1 MIPKRSLQRRPAQHA
16 IPDNSFIDNNHN
28 GVDDRMETMQSYQQH
43 ATSYQQPVVDEPQP
57 MMVPRRPAP
66 VQYDNVPVNHPVQPL
81 VISDAEIMQRNNMM
95 IRNVMGLRAS
105 GNRPNP
111 RFQPEQQNTVMPAP
125 VSMQSVAPERG
136 MPMDRMNAPQV
147 YTEQDGIDSSWNQDE
162 FGQLMDDDM
171 RSMNTIDSDDY
182 GTDTVDNIESQDYQP
197 DNSMQYN
204 ENTNDNPVQ
213 PMNGYNMKS
222 SVPVDEPLGNLSA
235 DELYGTPDNN
245 EPHTNNTQQSIMGKK
260 SNSLL
265 FIIGGGLLAVL
276 AIGATII
283 LM

>member
-16 IPDNSFIDNNHN
+16 IPDNPFIDNNHN

-43 ATSYQQPVVDEPQP
+43 ATSYQQPVDEPQP
-57 MMVPRRPAP
+57 MGVPRPAP
-66 VQYDNVPVNHPVQPL
+66 VQHDNVPVNHTVQPP
-81 VISDAEIMQRNNMM
+81 VRSDTEIMQRNNMM
-95 IRNVMGLRAS
+95 IRNVMGLRTS

-111 RFQPEQQNTVMPAP
+111 RFQPEQQNTVMPTLVP
-125 VSMQSVAPERG
+125 MQSVAPERG

-147 YTEQDGIDSSWNQDE
+147 YTEQDGIDSSWNQNE
-162 FGQLMDDDM
+162 FGQLTDDDM
-171 RSMNTIDSDDY
+171 RSMNAIGSDDY

-245 EPHTNNTQQSIMGKK
+245 EPPANNTQQSTSNEKK

>member
-16 IPDNSFIDNNHN
+16 IPDNNHN
-28 GVDDRMETMQSYQQH
+28 GVDDRMETMQSYQRH
-43 ATSYQQPVVDEPQP
+43 ATSYQQPVAEPRP
-57 MMVPRRPAP
+57 MRVPRPAP
-66 VQYDNVPVNHPVQPL
+66 VQNDNVPVNHSVQPP
-81 VISDAEIMQRNNMM
+81 VRSDAEIMQRNNMM
-95 IRNVMGLRAS
+95 IRNVMGLRTS

-111 RFQPEQQNTVMPAP
+111 RFRPEQQSAVMPTP
-125 VSMQSVAPERG
+125 VPMQSIAPERG
-136 MPMDRMNAPQV
+136 MPMDRRNAPQV
-147 YTEQDGIDSSWNQDE
+147 YAEQDGVDPSWNQNE
-162 FGQLMDDDM
+162 FGQLMDDGM
-171 RSMNTIDSDDY
+171 RSMNAIDSDDY
-182 GTDTVDNIESQDYQP
+182 GTDTVDDMESQDYQQ
-197 DNSMQYN
+197 DNSSQYN

-213 PMNGYNMKS
+213 PINDYNMKS

-245 EPHTNNTQQSIMGKK
+245 EPHANNTQQSTNNEKK

-265 FIIGGGLLAVL
+265 FIIGGSLLAVL

>member
-16 IPDNSFIDNNHN
+16 IPDNPFIDNNHN

-43 ATSYQQPVVDEPQP
+43 AASYQQPVDEPQP
-57 MMVPRRPAP
+57 MGVPRPAP
-66 VQYDNVPVNHPVQPL
+66 VQHDNVPVNHPVQPP
-81 VISDAEIMQRNNMM
+81 VRSDAEIMQRNNMM

-105 GNRPNP
+105 ENRPNP
-111 RFQPEQQNTVMPAP
+111 RFQPEQQSTVMPTP
-125 VSMQSVAPERG
+125 VPMQSVAPERG

>member
-16 IPDNSFIDNNHN
+16 IPDNPFIDNNHN

-43 ATSYQQPVVDEPQP
+43 ATSYQQPVDEPQP
-57 MMVPRRPAP
+57 MGVPRPAP
-66 VQYDNVPVNHPVQPL
+66 VQHDNVPVNHSIQPPVR
-81 VISDAEIMQRNNMM
+81 SDAEIMQRNNMM
-95 IRNVMGLRAS
+95 IRNVMGLRTS

-111 RFQPEQQNTVMPAP
+111 RFQPEQQNTVMPTP
-125 VSMQSVAPERG
+125 VPMQSVAPERG

-147 YTEQDGIDSSWNQDE
+147 YTEQDGIDSSWNQNE
-162 FGQLMDDDM
+162 FGQLTDDDM
-171 RSMNTIDSDDY
+171 RSMNAIGSDDY

-245 EPHTNNTQQSIMGKK
+245 EPPANNTQQSTSNEKK

>member
-16 IPDNSFIDNNHN
+16 IPDNNHN

-43 ATSYQQPVVDEPQP
+43 ATSYQQPVEDEPEP
-57 MMVPRRPAP
+57 MRVPLPAP
-66 VQYDNVPVNHPVQPL
+66 VHHDNVPVNHTAKPP

-95 IRNVMGLRAS
+95 IRNVMGIRTS

-125 VSMQSVAPERG
+125 VPMQSGSPERG
-136 MPMDRMNAPQV
+136 IPMDRMNAPQV
-147 YTEQDGIDSSWNQDE
+147 YTEQDGVDPSWNQNE
-162 FGQLMDDDM
+162 FGQLMDEGM
-171 RSMNTIDSDDY
+171 RSMNAIDSDDY
-182 GTDTVDNIESQDYQP
+182 GTVPVDDMEPQEP
-197 DNSMQYN
+197 DDSMQYN
-204 ENTNDNPVQ
+204 ENANDNPVQ
-213 PMNGYNMKS
+213 PVNGYNMKS

-235 DELYGTPDNN
+235 DELYGTPDN
-245 EPHTNNTQQSIMGKK
+245 EPPVNNTQQSTNNGRK

-265 FIIGGGLLAVL
+265 FIIGGVLLAVL

>member
-1 MIPKRSLQRRPAQHA
+1 MIPKRSLQRRQAQHA
-16 IPDNSFIDNNHN
+16 VPDNNHN

-43 ATSYQQPVVDEPQP
+43 ATSYQQPVAEPRP
-57 MMVPRRPAP
+57 MRVPRPAP
-66 VQYDNVPVNHPVQPL
+66 VQHDNVPVNHPVQPP
-81 VISDAEIMQRNNMM
+81 VRSDAEIMQRNNMM
-95 IRNVMGLRAS
+95 IRNVMGLRTS

-111 RFQPEQQNTVMPAP
+111 RFRPEQQNAVMPTP
-125 VSMQSVAPERG
+125 VPMQSVAPERG

-147 YTEQDGIDSSWNQDE
+147 YTEQDGVDPSWNQDE
-162 FGQLMDDDM
+162 FGQLVDDGM
-171 RSMNTIDSDDY
+171 RSMNAIDSDDY
-182 GTDTVDNIESQDYQP
+182 GTDTVDDMESQDYQQ
-197 DNSMQYN
+197 DDSSQYN

-213 PMNGYNMKS
+213 QINGYNMKS

-245 EPHTNNTQQSIMGKK
+245 EPHANNTQQSTNNEKK

>member
-1 MIPKRSLQRRPAQHA
+1 MIPKRSLQRRQAQHA
-16 IPDNSFIDNNHN
+16 VPDNPFIDNSHN

-43 ATSYQQPVVDEPQP
+43 ATSYQQPVDEPRP
-57 MMVPRRPAP
+57 MRVPQHAP
-66 VQYDNVPVNHPVQPL
+66 VQHNNVPVNHPAQPP
-81 VISDAEIMQRNNMM
+81 VRSDAEIMQRNNMM
-95 IRNVMGLRAS
+95 IRNVMGLRTS

-111 RFQPEQQNTVMPAP
+111 RFQSEQQNTVMPIP
-125 VSMQSVAPERG
+125 VPMQSVAPERG

-147 YTEQDGIDSSWNQDE
+147 YTEQDGVDPSWNQDE
-162 FGQLMDDDM
+162 FGQLVDDGM

-182 GTDTVDNIESQDYQP
+182 GTDTVDDMESQDYQQ
-197 DNSMQYN
+197 DDSRKYN

-213 PMNGYNMKS
+213 QINGYNMKS

-245 EPHTNNTQQSIMGKK
+245 EPHANNTQQSTNNEKK

-265 FIIGGGLLAVL
+265 FIIGGSLLAVL

>member
-16 IPDNSFIDNNHN
+16 VPDNNHN

-43 ATSYQQPVVDEPQP
+43 ATSYQQPVDEPQP
-57 MMVPRRPAP
+57 MRVPRPAP
-66 VQYDNVPVNHPVQPL
+66 VQNDNVPVNHSVQPP
-81 VISDAEIMQRNNMM
+81 VRSDAEIMQRNNMM
-95 IRNVMGLRAS
+95 IRNVMGLRTS

-125 VSMQSVAPERG
+125 VPMQSVAPERG
-136 MPMDRMNAPQV
+136 MPIDRMNAPQV
-147 YTEQDGIDSSWNQDE
+147 YTEQDGVDTSWNQDG
-162 FGQLMDDDM
+162 FGQLVDDGM
-171 RSMNTIDSDDY
+171 RSMNAIDSDDY
-182 GTDTVDNIESQDYQP
+182 GTDTVDDMESHDYQP
-197 DNSMQYN
+197 DNSGQYN
-204 ENTNDNPVQ
+204 ENANDNPVQ
-213 PMNGYNMKS
+213 QINGYNMKS

-235 DELYGTPDNN
+235 DELYGIPDNN
-245 EPHTNNTQQSIMGKK
+245 EPHANNTQQSTNNEKK

-276 AIGATII
+276 AIGAVII

>member
-16 IPDNSFIDNNHN
+16 IPDNPLIDNNHN

-43 ATSYQQPVVDEPQP
+43 ATSYQQPVDEPQP
-57 MMVPRRPAP
+57 MRVPRPAP
-66 VQYDNVPVNHPVQPL
+66 VQHDNVPVNHPVQPP
-81 VISDAEIMQRNNMM
+81 VRSDAEIMQRNNMM
-95 IRNVMGLRAS
+95 IRNVMGLRTS

-111 RFQPEQQNTVMPAP
+111 RFRPEQQNAVMPAQVP
-125 VSMQSVAPERG
+125 MQSVAPERG

-147 YTEQDGIDSSWNQDE
+147 YTEQDGVDPSWNQNE
-162 FGQLMDDDM
+162 FGQLMDDGM
-171 RSMNTIDSDDY
+171 RSMNAIDSDDY
-182 GTDTVDNIESQDYQP
+182 GTDTVDDMESQDYQQ
-197 DNSMQYN
+197 DNSSQYN

-213 PMNGYNMKS
+213 QINGYNMKS

-245 EPHTNNTQQSIMGKK
+245 EPHANNTQQSTNNEKK

>member
-1 MIPKRSLQRRPAQHA
+1 MIPKRSLQRRQAQHA
-16 IPDNSFIDNNHN
+16 VPDNNHN

-43 ATSYQQPVVDEPQP
+43 ATSYQQPVDEPQP
-57 MMVPRRPAP
+57 MRVPRPAP
-66 VQYDNVPVNHPVQPL
+66 VQNDNVPVNHSVQPP
-81 VISDAEIMQRNNMM
+81 VRSDAEIMQRNNMM
-95 IRNVMGLRAS
+95 IRNVMGLRTS

-111 RFQPEQQNTVMPAP
+111 RFRPEQQSAVMPTP
-125 VSMQSVAPERG
+125 VPMQSIAPERG
-136 MPMDRMNAPQV
+136 MPMDRRNAPQV
-147 YTEQDGIDSSWNQDE
+147 YAEQDGVDPSWNQNE
-162 FGQLMDDDM
+162 FGQLMDDGM
-171 RSMNTIDSDDY
+171 RSMNAIDSDDY
-182 GTDTVDNIESQDYQP
+182 GTDTVDDMESQDYQQ
-197 DNSMQYN
+197 DNSSQYN

-213 PMNGYNMKS
+213 PINDYNMKS

-245 EPHTNNTQQSIMGKK
+245 EPHANNTQQSTNNEKK

>member
-1 MIPKRSLQRRPAQHA
+1 MIPKRSLQRRQAQHA
-16 IPDNSFIDNNHN
+16 VPDNNHN

-43 ATSYQQPVVDEPQP
+43 ATSYQQPVAEPRP
-57 MMVPRRPAP
+57 MRVPRPAP
-66 VQYDNVPVNHPVQPL
+66 VQHDNVPVNHPVQPP
-81 VISDAEIMQRNNMM
+81 VRSDAEIMQRNNMM
-95 IRNVMGLRAS
+95 IRNVMGLRTS

-111 RFQPEQQNTVMPAP
+111 RFRPEQQNAVMPAP
-125 VSMQSVAPERG
+125 VPMQSVAPERG

-147 YTEQDGIDSSWNQDE
+147 YTEQDGVDPSWNQNE
-162 FGQLMDDDM
+162 FGQLMDDGM
-171 RSMNTIDSDDY
+171 RSMNAIDSVHY
-182 GTDTVDNIESQDYQP
+182 GTDTVDDMESQDYQQ
-197 DNSMQYN
+197 DDSRKYN

-213 PMNGYNMKS
+213 QINGYNMKS

-245 EPHTNNTQQSIMGKK
+245 EPHANNTQQSTNNEKK

>member
-16 IPDNSFIDNNHN
+16 IPDNNHN
-28 GVDDRMETMQSYQQH
+28 GVDDRMETMQSYQRH
-43 ATSYQQPVVDEPQP
+43 ATSYQQPVAEPRP
-57 MMVPRRPAP
+57 MRVPRPAP
-66 VQYDNVPVNHPVQPL
+66 VQNDNVPGNHSVQPP
-81 VISDAEIMQRNNMM
+81 VRSDAEIMQRNNMM
-95 IRNVMGLRAS
+95 IRNVMGLRTS

-111 RFQPEQQNTVMPAP
+111 RFRPEQQSAVMPTP
-125 VSMQSVAPERG
+125 VPMQSIAPERG
-136 MPMDRMNAPQV
+136 MPMDRRNAPQV
-147 YTEQDGIDSSWNQDE
+147 YAEQDGVDPSWNQNE
-162 FGQLMDDDM
+162 FGQLMDDGM
-171 RSMNTIDSDDY
+171 RSMNAIDSDDY
-182 GTDTVDNIESQDYQP
+182 GTDTVDDMESQDYQQ
-197 DNSMQYN
+197 DNSSQYN

-213 PMNGYNMKS
+213 PINDYNMKS

-245 EPHTNNTQQSIMGKK
+245 EPHANNTQQSTNNEKK

-265 FIIGGGLLAVL
+265 FIIGGSLLAVL

>member
-16 IPDNSFIDNNHN
+16 IPDNNHN
-28 GVDDRMETMQSYQQH
+28 GVDDRMETMQSYQRH
-43 ATSYQQPVVDEPQP
+43 ATSYQQPVAEPRP
-57 MMVPRRPAP
+57 MRVPRPAP
-66 VQYDNVPVNHPVQPL
+66 VQNDNVPVNHSVQPP
-81 VISDAEIMQRNNMM
+81 VRSDAEIMQRNNMM
-95 IRNVMGLRAS
+95 IRNVMGLRTS

-111 RFQPEQQNTVMPAP
+111 RFRPEQQSAVMPTP
-125 VSMQSVAPERG
+125 VPMQSIAPERG
-136 MPMDRMNAPQV
+136 MPMDRRNAPQV
-147 YTEQDGIDSSWNQDE
+147 YTEQDGVDPSWNQNE
-162 FGQLMDDDM
+162 FGQLVDDGM
-171 RSMNTIDSDDY
+171 RSMNAIDSDDYY
-182 GTDTVDNIESQDYQP
+182 GTDTVDDMESQDYQQ
-197 DNSMQYN
+197 DDSRQYN

-213 PMNGYNMKS
+213 PINGYNMKS

-245 EPHTNNTQQSIMGKK
+245 EPHANNTQQSTNNEKK

>member
-16 IPDNSFIDNNHN
+16 IPDNNHN

-43 ATSYQQPVVDEPQP
+43 ATSYQQPVAEPRP
-57 MMVPRRPAP
+57 MRVPRPAP
-66 VQYDNVPVNHPVQPL
+66 VQHDNVPVNHPVQPP
-81 VISDAEIMQRNNMM
+81 VRSDAEIMQRNNMM
-95 IRNVMGLRAS
+95 IRNVMGLRTS

-111 RFQPEQQNTVMPAP
+111 RFRPEQQSAVMPTP
-125 VSMQSVAPERG
+125 VPMQSIAPERG
-136 MPMDRMNAPQV
+136 MPMDRRNAPQV
-147 YTEQDGIDSSWNQDE
+147 YAEQDGVDPSWNQNE
-162 FGQLMDDDM
+162 FGQLMDDGM
-171 RSMNTIDSDDY
+171 RSMNAIDSDDY
-182 GTDTVDNIESQDYQP
+182 GTDTVDDMESQDYQQ
-197 DNSMQYN
+197 DNSSQYN

-213 PMNGYNMKS
+213 QINGYNMKS

-245 EPHTNNTQQSIMGKK
+245 EPHANNTQQSTNNEKK

>member
-16 IPDNSFIDNNHN
+16 IPDNPFIDNNHN

-43 ATSYQQPVVDEPQP
+43 AASYQQPVDEPQP
-57 MMVPRRPAP
+57 MGVPRPAP
-66 VQYDNVPVNHPVQPL
+66 VQHDNVPVNHPVQPP
-81 VISDAEIMQRNNMM
+81 VRSDAEIMQRNNMM
-95 IRNVMGLRAS
+95 IRNVMGLRTS

-111 RFQPEQQNTVMPAP
+111 RFQPEQQSTVMPTLVP
-125 VSMQSVAPERG
+125 MQSVAPERG

-147 YTEQDGIDSSWNQDE
+147 YTEQDGVDSSWNQDE
-162 FGQLMDDDM
+162 FGQLMDDGM
-171 RSMNTIDSDDY
+171 RSMNAIDSDDY
-182 GTDTVDNIESQDYQP
+182 GTYTVDNIESQDYQP

-213 PMNGYNMKS
+213 STNGYNMKS
-222 SVPVDEPLGNLSA
+222 SVPIDEPLGNLSA

-276 AIGATII
+276 AISATII